1 MDYKKE
7 ITDYLDAVLERKEF
21 SFDRIMAQIK
31 SSRFV
36 CVFGIGAISYPI
48 ISSIRNFTDIKID
61 FLSDNDRTKWG
72 KTYHN
77 DLKCI
82 SPKALE
88 KYKDDVVIIITTRHY
103 KNIYQQLSEKGFKK
117 IFVIT
122 EYRIQNDA
130 YLKKKRN
137 IKKIKNNILKVMDIL
152 EDVRSK
158 EIISK
163 LVKNWFDFD
172 IEKIGY
178 ENIYSE
184 DQYFPDG
191 VVSLKKDE
199 VFVDA
204 GAYVGDTMLDF
215 IKRTEKKFDSYIAF
229 ELDEQNF
236 KKMEKIVNEMGT
248 NLKEKIKIYNYA
260 ILDKEQEINY
270 ECGAHGSQSSCIN
283 IKNNALN
290 IGKAVR
296 LSDVLRNQKVTFIK
310 MDIEGAEEKALSG
323 AEEIIKTQ
331 KPKIAV
337 SVYHKI
343 EHLWEIPLYLKNIVP
358 EYRIFFRHHSPL
370 EYETVCYAI
379 YRDNDL

>member
-1 MDYKKE
+1 MDYKKA
-7 ITDYLDAVLERKEF
+7 IGDYLDEVLGRKEF
-21 SFDRIMAQIK
+21 SIDKIK
-31 SSRFV
+31 REIKNSKYV

-61 FLSDNDRTKWG
+61 FLSDNDQTKWG
-72 KTYHN
+72 KIFHN

-82 SPKALE
+82 SPKELE
-88 KYKDDVVIIITTRHY
+88 KYKDDIAILITTQHY
-103 KNIYQQLSEKGFKK
+103 KKIYKQLSRKGLKK
-117 IFVIT
+117 ISVIT

-130 YLKKKRN
+130 YLKKKKNIKN
-137 IKKIKNNILKVMDIL
+137 IKKNVLKVMDIL
-152 EDVRSK
+152 EDERSK
-158 EIISK
+158 EIMSK
-163 LVKNWFDFD
+163 LVHNWFDFD
-172 IEKIGY
+172 IDKIGY
-178 ENIYSE
+178 VDIYSE
-184 DQYFPDG
+184 DHYFPDG
-191 VVSLKKDE
+191 VVSLKEDE

-215 IKRTEKKFDSYIAF
+215 IKRTDKKFDSYIAF

-236 KKMEKIVNEMGT
+236 KKMKKVVNKMRT
-248 NLKEKIKIYNYA
+248 NLKKKFKLYNYA

-283 IKNNALN
+283 LQTNTLN

-296 LSDVLRNQKVTFIK
+296 LSDILKNQKVTFIK
-310 MDIEGAEEKALSG
+310 MDIEGAEVKALYG
-323 AEEIIKTQ
+323 AEEIIKNQ
-331 KPKIAV
+331 KPKLAV

-358 EYRIFFRHHSPL
+358 EYRIFLRHHSPL

-379 YRDNDL
+379 Y